1 MNQFKRLTLNSE
13 ICIQKVNNTT
23 INNTNTEIRTNKMNN
38 KKQDRTR
45 SNNCSCT
52 EEKLLES
59 SQRKRSWTVETICVS
74 T

>member
-45 SNNCSCT
+45 VIT
-52 EEKLLES
+52 AAGL
-59 SQRKRSWTVETICVS
+59 KRNYWKVARENVLGQ
-74 T
+74 